1 MPALAPSYE
10 SPIFMS
16 SCMYDIKFVFSP
28 INLSYVNFI
37 IRPAKEPRRE
47 KGKSFPPL
55 CNQYKN
61 D

>member
-1 MPALAPSYE
+1 MAPSYE

-16 SCMYDIKFVFSP
+16 PCMYDIKFVFYP
-28 INLSYVNFI
+28 INLSDINFI
-37 IRPAKEPRRE
+37 IRSVKESRRE

-55 CNQYKN
+55 HSQYKN